1 MIYKMR
7 NYMKYF
13 MLIILYVLAF
23 NEVEFAQD
31 TTKQVQYRR
40 GIELQPGY
48 QSYDEKYFGKNILE
62 EKRSKLPLQSTG
74 VWTELNPKVPRVDYI
89 GIDFINPDTGWAV
102 GDLGAIIKTTNGGDD
117 WTISETNTTTL
128 LLKVHSFNGQIVIVT
143 GYDGIILR
151 SSDGGETFEQIPSG
165 VGSGIDLWGVQMLND
180 TLGWICGMNN
190 TLLKTTDAG
199 LSWQAVNAGLN
210 VHYWSLNFL
219 NENYGMIACGG
230 GKVLKTTDGGNSWT
244 QTQAGDTRDL
254 YTIDVMD
261 SLHIAAAGGSFGK
274 NVYSSDGGT
283 SWTENTN
290 LPYSAGANWIYFIDT
305 DTGYVTGNSLYLRKT
320 TNRGQSWFSTPYFEI
335 GRWQFEILNGNTGYG
350 VGDNLTITKTEDD
363 FNTGRQLILNVNFAD
378 VFFINEMKGFAIG
391 GALYKTEDGG
401 INWEKMTGAPG
412 GSDIL
417 FLDSLAGFIGAS
429 GSIFK
434 TTDGGESWYATQG
447 STGAGRIFFIN
458 ETTGWAIR
466 NNEIYKTTDRGENWF
481 VQSNS
486 GWLYTSIYFIDS
498 LYGWTSQI
506 GGRPFKTTD
515 GGLNWIEHTNLNI
528 WESRDIYFKNDLNGY
543 LLESNKLYETLDE
556 GSTFNLI
563 PGITGFSIAAK
574 FTHYA
579 NNTIFITGYKVYRSI
594 DGGLNWIDFDE
605 LSVIRINGLSL
616 LGMGTGFAVGE
627 LGIVLK
633 YNDEIVPVELIS
645 FTSSVNVKDVTLN
658 WQTATETNNSGF
670 EIERNTPHNPLS
682 RGEAEGRGVW
692 RSIGFVNGNGTTTEP
707 QSYSFLDKELSVG
720 KYQYRLKQIDF
731 DGTFEYSNT
740 IEVEIGNPTKFS
752 LEQNYPNPFNPST
765 TIRYQIPQDGI
776 VTLKIYNILGSEVA
790 TLVNEEK
797 VAGKYEVN
805 FNASSLA
812 SGVYVYKIQSGSFI
826 KSKKMILIK

>member
-1 MIYKMR
+1 
-7 NYMKYF
+7 MKYF
-13 MLIILYVLAF
+13 ILVILFVSSF
-23 NEVEFAQD
+23 NNLEFAQD

-48 QSYDEKYFGKNILE
+48 QSYEEKYFGKNLLD
-62 EKRSKLPLQSTG
+62 EKRSKFPLQSTG

-89 GIDFINPDTGWAV
+89 GIHFVNKDTGWAV
-102 GDLGAIIKTTNGGDD
+102 GDLGAIIKTTNGGDN
-117 WTISETNTTTL
+117 WTISETAVNNF
-128 LLKVHSFNGQIVIVT
+128 LLKIHSFNGQVVIAT
-143 GYDGIILR
+143 GYDGTILR

-210 VHYWSLNFL
+210 AHYWSLDFL

-254 YTIDVMD
+254 YTIDVID
-261 SLHIAAAGGSFGK
+261 SLHIASAGGSFGK

-283 SWTENTN
+283 IWTENTN
-290 LPYSAGANWIYFIDT
+290 LPYSAGANWIYFMNK
-305 DTGYVTGNSLYLRKT
+305 DTGYVTGDGLYLRKT

-335 GRWQFEILNGNTGYG
+335 GRWQFEILNSNTGYG
-350 VGDNLTITKTEDD
+350 VGDNLTLTKSEDG

-378 VFFINEMKGFAIG
+378 VFFINEIKGFAIG
-391 GALYKTEDGG
+391 GSLYKTINSG
-401 INWEKMTGAPG
+401 INWEKVTAAPG

-417 FLDSLAGFIGAS
+417 FTDTLVGFIGAS

-434 TTDGGESWYATQG
+434 TIDGGESWYATQG

-481 VQSNS
+481 VQFAALNGASYS
-486 GWLYTSIYFIDS
+486 GIYFVDS
-498 LYGWTSQI
+498 LYGWTAN
-506 GGRPFKTTD
+506 GNARPYKTTD
-515 GGLNWIEHTNLNI
+515 GGNSWIEQTNLNI

-605 LSVIRINGLSL
+605 LSGIRINGLSL

-633 YNDEIVPVELIS
+633 YNDEIVPVELVN
-645 FTSSVNVKDVTLN
+645 FTSLIEGNKVLLN
-658 WQTATETNNSGF
+658 WTTATETNNQGF
-670 EIERNTPHNPLS
+670 QIERRKTQDVKSENWKN
-682 RGEAEGRGVW
+682 
-692 RSIGFVNGNGTTTEP
+692 IGFINGNGTTTES
-707 QSYSFLDKELSVG
+707 QSYTFVDKNLGSG

-731 DGTFEYSNT
+731 NGTFEYSSS
-740 IEVEIGNPTKFS
+740 IDVEIGSPLNFS
-752 LEQNYPNPFNPST
+752 LSQNFPNPFNPT
-765 TIRYQIPQDGI
+765 TIIKFDLPFDGL
-776 VTLKIYNILGSEVA
+776 VQLEVYDILGRRVA
-790 TLVNEEK
+790 TLINENK
-797 VAGKYEVN
+797 AAGKYEVN
-805 FNASSLA
+805 FSATGVASSLA
-812 SGVYVYKIQSGSFI
+812 SGVYIYKIQSGSFVN
-826 KSKKMILIK
+826 SKKMILLK

>member
-1 MIYKMR
+1 MIFQMR
-7 NYMKYF
+7 NYMKHF
-13 MLIILYVLAF
+13 TLIILFLSAF
-23 NEVEFAQD
+23 NILGFAQD

-40 GIELQPGY
+40 GVEIQPGS
-48 QSYDEKYFGKNILE
+48 QSYEEKYFGKNLLD

-74 VWTELNPKVPRVDYI
+74 VWTELNQKVPRVDYI
-89 GIDFINPDTGWAV
+89 GIDFIKPDTGWAV

-128 LLKVHSFNGQIVIVT
+128 LLKVQSFNGQIVIVT

-199 LSWQAVNAGLN
+199 LSWKAVNAGLN

-230 GKVLKTTDGGNSWT
+230 GKVLKTTDGGNRWT

-261 SLHIAAAGGSFGK
+261 SLHIVAAGGSFGK

-466 NNEIYKTTDRGENWF
+466 NNEIYKTTDRGENWI

-486 GWLYTSIYFIDS
+486 GRLFTSIYFII
-498 LYGWTSQI
+498 I
-506 GGRPFKTTD
+506 GMK
-515 GGLNWIEHTNLNI
+515 
-528 WESRDIYFKNDLNGY
+528 SC
-543 LLESNKLYETLDE
+543 S
-556 GSTFNLI
+556 
-563 PGITGFSIAAK
+563 
-574 FTHYA
+574 
-579 NNTIFITGYKVYRSI
+579 
-594 DGGLNWIDFDE
+594 
-605 LSVIRINGLSL
+605 
-616 LGMGTGFAVGE
+616 
-627 LGIVLK
+627 
-633 YNDEIVPVELIS
+633 LIS
-645 FTSSVNVKDVTLN
+645 
-658 WQTATETNNSGF
+658 
-670 EIERNTPHNPLS
+670 
-682 RGEAEGRGVW
+682 
-692 RSIGFVNGNGTTTEP
+692 
-707 QSYSFLDKELSVG
+707 
-720 KYQYRLKQIDF
+720 
-731 DGTFEYSNT
+731 
-740 IEVEIGNPTKFS
+740 VEIPTVPPR
-752 LEQNYPNPFNPST
+752 N
-765 TIRYQIPQDGI
+765 RH
-776 VTLKIYNILGSEVA
+776 
-790 TLVNEEK
+790 
-797 VAGKYEVN
+797 
-805 FNASSLA
+805 
-812 SGVYVYKIQSGSFI
+812 
-826 KSKKMILIK
+826 